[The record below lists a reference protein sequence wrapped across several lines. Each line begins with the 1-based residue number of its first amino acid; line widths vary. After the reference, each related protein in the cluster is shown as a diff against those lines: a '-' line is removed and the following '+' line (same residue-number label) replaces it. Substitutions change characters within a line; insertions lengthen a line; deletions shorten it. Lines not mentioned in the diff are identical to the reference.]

1 MTDPHLQLKIGM
13 PVEATDGPLGHIHQI
28 ILSPAQ
34 RRVVGLAVRTGLLPP
49 RDVLVPV
56 ELIVDATE
64 ERVKLRVD
72 CDDIRRQPAFNP
84 AHYLALPAEEQSDKL
99 DTALVSIYGGAGGAQ
114 DQALVAAH
122 QREETKTAQEGVF
135 AGSTVALQRSQPVWA
150 MDGRVGRVDLLLL
163 DPNGQVRHFVIRK
176 GGLLGYDVLVP
187 VDWISAI
194 DKHGVWLT
202 LARTALDRLPPYL
215 PDSTIAANVIEVLW
229 QNEAIRTSDIE
240 AIDVTVRDGVV
251 ILRGYICSRFNKAQA
266 VREVRQVPGV
276 RDVDNQLVVDP
287 EVEVAVAQALAQDPR
302 TGGQPIAV
310 YVKHGVVTLSGKL
323 NSAAVRAAVE
333 EVTASVPQTRAIVND
348 IQTPGVV
355 VDPAQQRVLQPRI
368 GQHVYARDMEL
379 GRVETVIINPH
390 HRRVTAVVVN
400 GKFPARSHSAAH
412 TLSDDMAQ
420 EERWVVIPIEVI
432 RHVGIGGVMLTING
446 DATSHY
452 PDFDPNHFRAP
463 PTRWQPPYPY
473 THADVLLEPT
483 EMPVLAVAEQATR
496 DSPNLQ

>member
-1 MTDPHLQLKIGM
+1 MTDRHLQLKIGM

-28 ILSPAQ
+28 ILNPAQ

-56 ELIVDATE
+56 ELILDAIE
-64 ERVKLRVD
+64 EQVKLRVD
-72 CDDIRRQPAFNP
+72 CDDICRQPAFNP
-84 AHYLALPAEEQSDKL
+84 VHYLSLPAEEQSNKL
-99 DTALVSIYGGAGGAQ
+99 DTALVSIYGGAQ
-114 DQALVAAH
+114 DQTLIATH

-135 AGSTVALQRSQPVWA
+135 AGSTVALQRGQPVWA
-150 MDGRVGRVDLLLL
+150 MDERVGRVDLLLL

-176 GGLLGYDVLVP
+176 GGLLGYEVLVP

-194 DKHGVWLT
+194 DQHSVCLT

-229 QNEAIRTSDIE
+229 QNAAIRTSDIE
-240 AIDVTVRDGVV
+240 AIDVTVRDGAV
-251 ILRGYICSRFNKAQA
+251 ILRGYTCSWFNKAQA
-266 VREVRQVPGV
+266 AREAHQVPGV

-287 EVEVAVAQALAQDPR
+287 EVAVAVAQALAQDQR

-333 EVTASVPQTRAIVND
+333 EITASVPQTRAIVNK

-355 VDPAQQRVLQPRI
+355 VDPAQQRVLQLQI
-368 GQHVYARDMEL
+368 GQPVYAKEMKL
-379 GRVETVIINPH
+379 GRVEAVIINPRY
-390 HRRVTAVVVN
+390 RRVTAVVVN
-400 GKFPARSHSAAH
+400 GKLSARSHSATH
-412 TLSDDMAQ
+412 TLSDEMAQ
-420 EERWVVIPIEVI
+420 GERWVVIPIEVI

-463 PTRWQPPYPY
+463 PTSWQPPYPY

-483 EMPVLAVAEQATR
+483 ENACAGRSRT
-496 DSPNLQ
+496 SH